1 MIHVSAAAGR
11 KLIAAAKAK
20 RPSKYRAQKTEI
32 DGVIFDSKK
41 EARRW
46 LELCSMARAGHITL
60 LERQVKY
67 PLVIDGAPVI
77 IRSRRVNK
85 DGGERKG
92 RQAMYTADFRYF
104 LVNGNRMVVE
114 DAKGFLTP
122 DAVLRVALVEAI
134 YRIRVDFV

>member
-1 MIHVSAAAGR
+1 
-11 KLIAAAKAK
+11 
-20 RPSKYRAQKTEI
+20 
-32 DGVIFDSKK
+32 
-41 EARRW
+41 
-46 LELCSMARAGHITL
+46 MARAGHITL